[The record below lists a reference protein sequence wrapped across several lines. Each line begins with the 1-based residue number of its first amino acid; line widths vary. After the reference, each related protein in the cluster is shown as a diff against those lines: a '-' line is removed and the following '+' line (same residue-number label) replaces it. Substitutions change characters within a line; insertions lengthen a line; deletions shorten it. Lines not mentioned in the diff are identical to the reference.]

1 MHGRDYF
8 AIFATARNLK
18 EMSDRILNIRTVTE
32 YNDMLGVETRHPL
45 VSVIDLY
52 KARPMR
58 HMRHTFSFYAVYL
71 KDEKNCEITYGRQK
85 YDYCSGS
92 VVCLAPGQVIGI
104 EDTGET
110 FQPKGY
116 ALLFHPDITHGT
128 SLGQAMKEYTF
139 FSYNVN
145 EALHLSEGERSTFI
159 DCLKKIDEEFSHQTD
174 RLSKRLI
181 SKNIELLLDYCLR
194 FYDRQ
199 FITRRQGNSSILSRF
214 DSLLDDY
221 INSSRMGLEGIPSVR
236 LCAGQLCLSPNYFG
250 DLIKRETGKTPQEH
264 IRSRVIEAVKEQLM
278 ATDKSLS
285 EIAYAMGFEYP
296 QHMTRMFKKET
307 GMSPNEYRKS
317 KE

>member
-1 MHGRDYF
+1 MD
-8 AIFATARNLK
+8 N
-18 EMSDRILNIRTVTE
+18 EILNIRTITE

-45 VSVIDLY
+45 VSIIDLY

-71 KDEKNCEITYGRQK
+71 KDEKNCNIIYGRRP
-85 YDYCSGS
+85 YDYQSGS

-116 ALLFHPDITHGT
+116 ALLFHPDIIHGT
-128 SLGQAMKEYTF
+128 SLGQVMKEYTF

-145 EALHLSEGERSTFI
+145 EALHLSDDERTTFI
-159 DCLKKIDEEFSHQTD
+159 DCLKKIEDEFAHQPD

-194 FYDRQ
+194 FYNRQ
-199 FITRRQGNSSILSRF
+199 FITRQHADSDIVNRF
-214 DSLLDDY
+214 DSLLHDY
-221 INSSRMGLEGIPSVR
+221 IGSQRMSTDGIPSVR
-236 LCAGQLCLSPNYFG
+236 FCAEQLCLSPNYFG
-250 DLIKRETGKTPQEH
+250 DLIKKETGKTPQEH
-264 IRSRVIEAVKEQLM
+264 IRFRVIEAVKEQLLS
-278 ATDKSLS
+278 TDKSLS

-296 QHMTRMFKKET
+296 QHMTRMFRKET
-307 GMSPNEYRKS
+307 GMSPNEYRKG
-317 KE
+317 

>member
-1 MHGRDYF
+1 MD
-8 AIFATARNLK
+8 N
-18 EMSDRILNIRTVTE
+18 EILNIRTITE

-71 KDEKNCEITYGRQK
+71 KDEKNCNIIYGRRP
-85 YDYCSGS
+85 YDYQSGS

-116 ALLFHPDITHGT
+116 ALLFHPDIIHGT
-128 SLGQAMKEYTF
+128 SLGQVMKEYTF

-145 EALHLSEGERSTFI
+145 EALHLSDDERTTFI
-159 DCLKKIDEEFSHQTD
+159 DCLKKIEDEFAHQPD

-194 FYDRQ
+194 FYNRQ
-199 FITRRQGNSSILSRF
+199 FITRQHADSDIVNRF
-214 DSLLDDY
+214 DSLLHDY
-221 INSSRMGLEGIPSVR
+221 IDSQRMSTDGIPSVR
-236 LCAGQLCLSPNYFG
+236 FCAEQLCLSPNYFG
-250 DLIKRETGKTPQEH
+250 DLIKKETGKTPQEH
-264 IRSRVIEAVKEQLM
+264 IRFRVIEAVKEQLLS
-278 ATDKSLS
+278 TDKSLS

-296 QHMTRMFKKET
+296 QHMTRMFRKET
-307 GMSPNEYRKS
+307 GMSPNEYRKG
-317 KE
+317 

>member
-1 MHGRDYF
+1 MD
-8 AIFATARNLK
+8 N
-18 EMSDRILNIRTVTE
+18 EILNIRTITE

-71 KDEKNCEITYGRQK
+71 KDEKNCNIIYGRRP
-85 YDYCSGS
+85 YDYQSGS

-116 ALLFHPDITHGT
+116 ALLFHPDIIHGT
-128 SLGQAMKEYTF
+128 SLGQVMKEYTF

-145 EALHLSEGERSTFI
+145 EALHLSDDERTTFI
-159 DCLKKIDEEFSHQTD
+159 DCLKKIEDEFAHQPD

-194 FYDRQ
+194 FYNRQ
-199 FITRRQGNSSILSRF
+199 FITRQHADSDIVNRF
-214 DSLLDDY
+214 DSLLHDY
-221 INSSRMGLEGIPSVR
+221 IGSQRMSTDGIPSVR
-236 LCAGQLCLSPNYFG
+236 FCAEQLCLSPNYFG
-250 DLIKRETGKTPQEH
+250 DLIKKETGKTPQEH
-264 IRSRVIEAVKEQLM
+264 IRFRVIEAVKEQLLS
-278 ATDKSLS
+278 TDKSLS

-296 QHMTRMFKKET
+296 QHMTRMFRKET
-307 GMSPNEYRKS
+307 GMSPNEYRKG
-317 KE
+317 